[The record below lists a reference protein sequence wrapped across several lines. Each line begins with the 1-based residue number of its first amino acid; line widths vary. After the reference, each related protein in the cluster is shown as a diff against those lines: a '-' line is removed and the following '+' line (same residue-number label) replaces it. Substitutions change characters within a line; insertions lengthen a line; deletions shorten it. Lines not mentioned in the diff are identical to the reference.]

1 MARLY
6 NVTISLI
13 VYDPDVPG
21 SDREYL
27 HENISRYKTLEEANR
42 ILDEAVKRSI
52 EDLKTEEVDYDL
64 GTDLVLNER
73 KKTIYQKHTR
83 KAERV
88 VVIVHGNKIYIWEI
102 WKAPYCTTDFH

>member
-13 VYDPDVPG
+13 VYDPDILG
-21 SDREYL
+21 SEREYL
-27 HENISRYKTLEEANR
+27 HENISRYKSLEEANR
-42 ILDEAVKRSI
+42 ILDEEVKRSI
-52 EDLKTEEVDYDL
+52 EDLKAEEVDYDL
-64 GTDLVLNER
+64 GTDIVLNDR
-73 KKTIYQKHTR
+73 KKEIYQKHTK

-102 WKAPYCTTDFH
+102 WKSPQCTTDFH

>member
-27 HENISRYKTLEEANR
+27 HETISRYKTLEEANR

-64 GTDLVLNER
+64 GTDLVLNNR
-73 KKTIYQKHTR
+73 KRDIYQKHTR

-88 VVIVHGNKIYIWEI
+88 VVIVHGNKIYVWEI
-102 WKAPYCTTDFH
+102 WKSPQCTTDFH

>member
-13 VYDPDVPG
+13 VYDPDAPG

-27 HENISRYKTLEEANR
+27 HENISRYKSLEEANR

-64 GTDLVLNER
+64 GTDLVLNDR
-73 KKTIYQKHTR
+73 KR
-83 KAERV
+83 D
-88 VVIVHGNKIYIWEI
+88 IYIRNIRERLNV
-102 WKAPYCTTDFH
+102 

>member
-27 HENISRYKTLEEANR
+27 HENISRYKTLEEANH

-64 GTDLVLNER
+64 GTDMILNDR
-73 KKTIYQKHTR
+73 KRDIYQKHTR